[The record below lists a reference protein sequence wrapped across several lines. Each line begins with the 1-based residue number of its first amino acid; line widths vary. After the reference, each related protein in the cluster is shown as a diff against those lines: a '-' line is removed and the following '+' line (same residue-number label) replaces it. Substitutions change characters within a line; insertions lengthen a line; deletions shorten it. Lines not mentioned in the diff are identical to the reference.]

1 MIALWKAEYQ
11 KTRGRY
17 LMLFVLGMSAIALVW
32 TLSGKLSEDA
42 VAKGWYMLLYQMPLV
57 NVLMLP
63 MLSMLV
69 SARLGDLEHKNVMLK
84 QLCCIVERGKLYDT
98 KLLYGLG
105 LMFTGIMIQWAGIIA
120 DGFFRHHF
128 GGNFLLKEYLLLL
141 LFTIAPTFA
150 VYVLEHTI
158 AMCSKKPA
166 VPYTVGIIGEF
177 VGLLSMFLPYRIL
190 YYGTPWG
197 YYGALMLVGNEYD
210 RETRISSY
218 FFRDVNWGG
227 FAAVIIMTVVIYI
240 VGKII
245 FIKREI

>member
-11 KTRGRY
+11 KTRRRY
-17 LMLFVLGMSAIALVW
+17 LLLFVFGMSAIALLW
-32 TLSGKLSEDA
+32 ALHGELSEDA
-42 VAKGWYMLLYQMPLV
+42 VAKGWYMLLYQMPLI

-63 MLSMLV
+63 MLSMLI
-69 SARLGDLEHKNVMLK
+69 SSRLGDLEHKNVMLK
-84 QLCCIVERGKLYDT
+84 QLCCITERGKLYDA

-105 LMFTGIMIQWAGIIA
+105 LMLAGILIQWIGIIV

-128 GGNFLLKEYLLLL
+128 GGDFLLREYLLLL

-158 AMCSKKPA
+158 AMCCKKPA

-197 YYGALMLVGNEYD
+197 YYGALMFVGAEYD
-210 RETRISSY
+210 RETRISTY
-218 FFRDVNWGG
+218 FFREINWGG
-227 FAAVIIMTVVIYI
+227 FAAIVIITIVIYI
-240 VGKII
+240 AGKSV
-245 FIKREI
+245 FVRREI